1 MESKIVKHLNWYY
14 YAMLVLTLLAG
25 TISYYLIIKEIIQPI
40 NPMTTIGQVIQ
51 YFVIL
56 DAIITVPL
64 GLYGFKRIC
73 DKLRTLENEE
83 IKYKQYQKWAAWRI
97 VLVSNA
103 MIFAISAFY
112 LLGAYQSMLWIA
124 AISAIGWYFTKP
136 TPDKMLQELRPKS
149 ENEETY

>member
-1 MESKIVKHLNWYY
+1 MESKIVKSLNWYY
-14 YAMLVLTLLAG
+14 YTMLVLTLLAG

-136 TPDKMLQELRPKS
+136 SEDKMQAELQPRDPNQ
-149 ENEETY
+149 ENY

>member
-25 TISYYLIIKEIIQPI
+25 TISYYLIIKDIIQPI

-136 TPDKMLQELRPKS
+136 TQGKMLQELRPKS

>member
-1 MESKIVKHLNWYY
+1 MESKIVKSLNWYY
-14 YAMLVLTLLAG
+14 YTMLVLTLLAG

-40 NPMTTIGQVIQ
+40 KPMTTIGQVIQ

-112 LLGAYQSMLWIA
+112 LLEAYKSMLWIA

-136 TPDKMLQELRPKS
+136 TQGKMLQELRPKS

>member
-73 DKLRTLENEE
+73 AKLRTLENEE

-136 TPDKMLQELRPKS
+136 TQGKMLQELRPKS

>member
-25 TISYYLIIKEIIQPI
+25 TISYYLIIKDIIQPI
-40 NPMTTIGQVIQ
+40 KPMTTIGLVIQ
-51 YFVIL
+51 YFVIF

-136 TPDKMLQELRPKS
+136 TPGKMLQELRPKS

>member
-1 MESKIVKHLNWYY
+1 MESKIVKSLNGYY
-14 YAMLVLTLLAG
+14 YTMLVLTLLAG
-25 TISYYLIIKEIIQPI
+25 TISYYLIIKDIIQPI

-136 TPDKMLQELRPKS
+136 TQGKMLQELRPKS

>member
-1 MESKIVKHLNWYY
+1 MESKIVKSLNWYY
-14 YAMLVLTLLAG
+14 YTMLVLTLLAG

-56 DAIITVPL
+56 DAIITIPL

-136 TPDKMLQELRPKS
+136 TQGKMLQELRPKS

>member
-1 MESKIVKHLNWYY
+1 MESKIVKSLNWYY
-14 YAMLVLTLLAG
+14 YTMLVLTLLAG
-25 TISYYLIIKEIIQPI
+25 TLSYYLIIKEIIQPI
-40 NPMTTIGQVIQ
+40 KPMTTIGLVIQ

-136 TPDKMLQELRPKS
+136 TQGKMLQELRPKS

>member
-1 MESKIVKHLNWYY
+1 MESKIVKSLNWYY
-14 YAMLVLTLLAG
+14 YTMLVLTLLAG
-25 TISYYLIIKEIIQPI
+25 TISYYLIIKDIIQPI

-73 DKLRTLENEE
+73 DRLRTLENEE

-136 TPDKMLQELRPKS
+136 TPGKMLQELRPKS

>member
-25 TISYYLIIKEIIQPI
+25 TISYYLIIKDIIQPI

-136 TPDKMLQELRPKS
+136 TPGKMLQELSPKS

>member
-136 TPDKMLQELRPKS
+136 TQGKMLQELRPKS

>member
-1 MESKIVKHLNWYY
+1 MESKIVKQLNWYY

-136 TPDKMLQELRPKS
+136 TPGKMLQELRPKS

>member
-56 DAIITVPL
+56 DAIITIPL

-136 TPDKMLQELRPKS
+136 TPGKMLQELRPKS

>member
-14 YAMLVLTLLAG
+14 YTMLVLTLLAG

-83 IKYKQYQKWAAWRI
+83 IKYKQYQKWAVWRI

-136 TPDKMLQELRPKS
+136 TPGKMLQELRPKS

>member
-136 TPDKMLQELRPKS
+136 TPGKMLQELSPKS

>member
-136 TPDKMLQELRPKS
+136 TPGKMLQELRPKS

>member
-1 MESKIVKHLNWYY
+1 MESKIVKSLNWYY

-25 TISYYLIIKEIIQPI
+25 TISYYLIIKDIIQPI

-136 TPDKMLQELRPKS
+136 TQGKMLQELRPKS

>member
-112 LLGAYQSMLWIA
+112 LLGAYQSMSWIA

-136 TPDKMLQELRPKS
+136 TPGKMLQELRPKS

>member
-1 MESKIVKHLNWYY
+1 
-14 YAMLVLTLLAG
+14 
-25 TISYYLIIKEIIQPI
+25 
-40 NPMTTIGQVIQ
+40 VIQ

-136 TPDKMLQELRPKS
+136 TPGKMLQELRPKS